1 MSIELCART
10 VFDIILQF
18 GNVNEFPFLSL
29 TRIFALSLDKI
40 SCTSTKQ
47 SSKLVVLSSVGIIFE

>member
-40 SCTSTKQ
+40 SCGSA
-47 SSKLVVLSSVGIIFE
+47 